1 MPRVILIMGAFVL
14 MSGAAGVAQAQDS
27 AAPLP
32 DSAAAASVGAKPAS
46 KKAAQSGGKSES
58 SSVTNADP
66 GNDPPS
72 RDAAHDNS
80 LGRRLFEH
88 VILDQKAIWTS
99 PSRIRV
105 DDATWLV
112 PLAGVTVGLFA
123 TDQSVMNALP
133 KRGSIVTRSN
143 SFSNYGLGAFAAVA
157 GGSYLLGTWHH
168 DDHMTETG
176 ILSAE
181 AMLDSTIFVESVKYA
196 VSRGA
201 PDQNSGAGNFFQGG
215 GGSFPSFHAAAAW
228 SIAGIVAHEYP
239 GRLTKVLAYGLAT
252 AVSLSRVSAR
262 QHFPSDVLV
271 GSFSGWMISQQVYR
285 SHHDPENGG
294 GAWDGLFGMRF
305 SENPRPQDRGTTSV
319 PLDSW
324 TYPVFDRLASLGYI
338 VSAYEGLKPWTRTEC
353 ARLTEEARD
362 SLMSAQNDNPRVHD
376 QAMEFLIALE
386 TEFSDEIRV
395 MQGGR
400 PSPFEVD
407 EMYARVVSA
416 SGTVLTDGFHFGQTF
431 GYDFGRPFR
440 RGTNYVT
447 GAAFRATAGPLFIY
461 INPEIQHSPS
471 APALPLSAREII
483 SERDI
488 LPIQPGVGSSAIN
501 QVSLLDA
508 YVGIN
513 LGNFQ
518 ISFGKQSLNWGPGPG
533 GSALLSD
540 NAVPMDMLRF
550 SPVQPIN
557 LPGFLHF
564 LGPVRIDTFVGR
576 LKDISFP
583 PRPWIFGQKI
593 SFKPFKDFEW
603 SYGRTT
609 ILGGIGRPLNTR
621 EILDAYFGQVDI
633 TNSVPG
639 DSRTSVDWTWR
650 IPHVHDY
657 LVFYGEL
664 EDDDDS
670 IPLQNLTKPILRPGI
685 YITHL
690 PGLPKMDLD
699 FEWTNSESPGTQH
712 KNGQENYW
720 NTNYRDGYRNGGDLM
735 GNTVGRMGN
744 SLQFWTTYWFSPR
757 HSLQITAK
765 DSRVYKNYLPGGA
778 AWQDYRV
785 SESVNLNSGFFFS
798 GLVQYEH
805 ISHFPVLFPG
815 VANNVTASV
824 EIGFAPSWRH
834 DRRRQAEA
842 ATQ

>member
-1 MPRVILIMGAFVL
+1 MPRTILIVGAFVFIGG
-14 MSGAAGVAQAQDS
+14 MAGVARAQD
-27 AAPLP
+27 APPVPLP
-32 DSAAAASVGAKPAS
+32 DSAAATSEKASGE
-46 KKAAQSGGKSES
+46 KATQTSAKSES
-58 SSVTNADP
+58 RSSSADADL

-72 RDAAHDNS
+72 RDAAHDNRF
-80 LGRRLFEH
+80 GRPLFEH

-99 PSRIRV
+99 PSHIRV

-112 PLAGVTVGLFA
+112 PLAGVTIGLFA
-123 TDQSVMNALP
+123 TDKSTMSALP
-133 KRGSIVTRSN
+133 KAGNLVTRSN

-157 GGSYLLGTWHH
+157 GGAWVMGYWHNN
-168 DDHMTETG
+168 DHMKETG
-176 ILSAE
+176 LLSAE
-181 AMLDSTIFVESVKYA
+181 AVLDSTIFVEGVKYA
-196 VSRGA
+196 TGRAS
-201 PDQNSGAGNFFQGG
+201 PDQGSGAGNFFQGG

-239 GRLTKVLAYGLAT
+239 GRLTRVLAYGLAT

-285 SHHDPENGG
+285 AHHDPENGG

-353 ARLTEEARD
+353 ARMTEEARD
-362 SLMSAQNDNPRVHD
+362 SLMSTVNDNPHVHD
-376 QAMEFLIALE
+376 QAMEFLAALE
-386 TEFSDEIRV
+386 TEFSDEIQV

-416 SGTVLTDGFHFGQTF
+416 SGPVLTDGFHFGQTF
-431 GYDFGRPFR
+431 GYDLGRPFR

-483 SERDI
+483 SERDM

-540 NAVPMDMLRF
+540 NAVPLDMLRF

-564 LGPVRIDTFVGR
+564 LGPMRIETFIGR
-576 LKDISFP
+576 LKDTSFP

-621 EILDAYFGQVDI
+621 EIIDAYLGQVDA

-639 DSRTSVDWTWR
+639 DSRTSFDWTWR
-650 IPHVHDY
+650 IPHVRDY

-685 YITHL
+685 YITRL
-690 PGLPKMDLD
+690 PGVPKMDLD
-699 FEWTNSESPGTQH
+699 FEWTNSESPGGRG
-712 KNGQENYW
+712 NGQLNYW
-720 NTNYRDGYRNGGDLM
+720 NENYRDGYLNNGDLM

-798 GLVQYEH
+798 GLLQYEH

-815 VANNVTASV
+815 AANNVTASV
-824 EIGFAPSWRH
+824 EIGFAPSWRSS
-834 DRRRQAEA
+834 RRHQAEA

>member
-1 MPRVILIMGAFVL
+1 MTRMISIMGAFVFIG
-14 MSGAAGVAQAQDS
+14 SSFAGVAWGQD
-27 AAPLP
+27 AAASPSPP
-32 DSAAAASVGAKPAS
+32 DSAASVAAARADTKT
-46 KKAAQSGGKSES
+46 ES
-58 SSVTNADP
+58 TSSFTNADP

-80 LGRRLFEH
+80 LGKPLFEH

-105 DDATWLV
+105 EDATWLV
-112 PLAGVTVGLFA
+112 PLAGVTIGLFA
-123 TDQSVMNALP
+123 TDQSTMAALP
-133 KRGSIVTRSN
+133 KTGSLVTRSN

-168 DDHMTETG
+168 DDHMKETG
-176 ILSAE
+176 ILSGE
-181 AMLDSTIFVESVKYA
+181 AVLDSTIFVEGLKYTL
-196 VSRGA
+196 SRGA
-201 PDQNSGAGNFFQGG
+201 PNQGSGTGNFFQGG

-239 GRLTKVLAYGLAT
+239 GRLTKFLAYGLAT

-285 SHHDPENGG
+285 AHHDPENGG
-294 GAWDGLFGMRF
+294 GAWDGIFGMRF
-305 SENPRPQDRGTTSV
+305 SENPRPQDRGTTWV

-324 TYPVFDRLASLGYI
+324 TYPLFDRLASLGYI
-338 VSAYEGLKPWTRTEC
+338 STAFEGLKPWTRTEC

-362 SLMSAQNDNPRVHD
+362 SLMSTVNDNPRVHD

-395 MQGGR
+395 MDGGK

-407 EMYARVVSA
+407 QVYTRVLSA
-416 SGTVLTDGFHFGQTF
+416 SGPVLTDGFHFGQSF

-440 RGTNYVT
+440 RGTNFVT
-447 GAAFRATAGPLFIY
+447 GAAFRATLGPLFIY
-461 INPEIQHSPS
+461 INPEVQNSPA
-471 APALPLSAREII
+471 APAVPLAAREII

-488 LPIQPGVGSSAIN
+488 LPLQPSFTSPAIN

-518 ISFGKQSLNWGPGPG
+518 ISFGAQSLNWGPGPG

-557 LPGFLHF
+557 LPGFLRF
-564 LGPVRIDTFVGR
+564 MGPVRVETFIGR
-576 LKDISFP
+576 LKDISYP
-583 PRPWIFGQKI
+583 PRPWIFGQKF

-639 DSRTSVDWTWR
+639 DSRTSIDWTWR

-685 YITHL
+685 YITRL
-690 PGLPKMDLD
+690 PGIPKMDLD
-699 FEWTNSESPGTQH
+699 FEWTDSESPGGRG
-712 KNGQENYW
+712 NGQLNYW
-720 NTNYRDGYRNGGDLM
+720 NGNYRNGYLNGGDLM

-744 SLQFWTTYWFSPR
+744 SFQVWSTYWFSPR
-757 HSLQITAK
+757 HSLQFTAK

-785 SESVNLNSGFFFS
+785 THNVYLNSGFFFS
-798 GLVQYEH
+798 GLMQYEH
-805 ISHFPVLFPG
+805 ISHFQVLFPG
-815 VANNVTASV
+815 PVNNVTASI

-834 DRRRQAEA
+834 SRQRQAA
-842 ATQ
+842 AASQ

>member
-1 MPRVILIMGAFVL
+1 MPRMILIMGAFVFI
-14 MSGAAGVAQAQDS
+14 SGAAGVAQAQDS
-27 AAPLP
+27 PPALPP
-32 DSAAAASVGAKPAS
+32 DSAASAA
-46 KKAAQSGGKSES
+46 AARADEKTKSQLPFS
-58 SSVTNADP
+58 NADP
-66 GNDPPS
+66 DNDPPS
-72 RDAAHDNS
+72 RDAAHDNG
-80 LGRRLFEH
+80 LGMRLFEH

-105 DDATWLV
+105 GDATWLV
-112 PLAGVTVGLFA
+112 PLAGVTIGLFA
-123 TDQSVMNALP
+123 TDQSTMTALP
-133 KRGSIVTRSN
+133 KTGSLVTRSN

-157 GGSYLLGTWHH
+157 GGSYLLGSWHH
-168 DDHMTETG
+168 DDHMKETG
-176 ILSAE
+176 ILSGE
-181 AMLDSTIFVESVKYA
+181 ALLDSTIFVEGLKYTL
-196 VSRGA
+196 SRAA
-201 PDQNSGAGNFFQGG
+201 PDQGANPGHFFAGG

-239 GRLTKVLAYGLAT
+239 GRLTQFLAYGLAT
-252 AVSLSRVSAR
+252 AVSLSRVTAR

-285 SHHDPENGG
+285 AHHDPENGG
-294 GAWDGLFGMRF
+294 GAWDGIFGMRF

-324 TYPVFDRLASLGYI
+324 VYPLFDRLASLGYI
-338 VSAYEGLKPWTRTEC
+338 SSASDGLKPWTRTEC

-362 SLMSAQNDNPRVHD
+362 SLMSTVNDNPRVHD
-376 QAMEFLIALE
+376 QAMESLIALE
-386 TEFSDEIRV
+386 TEFSDEIQV
-395 MQGGR
+395 MAGGR

-407 EMYARVVSA
+407 EVYTRVVSA
-416 SGTVLTDGFHFGQTF
+416 SGPVLTDGLHFGETF

-447 GAAFRATAGPLFIY
+447 GASFRATAGPLFIY
-461 INPEIQHSPS
+461 INPEIQNSPS
-471 APALPLSAREII
+471 APPVPLSAREII

-488 LPIQPGVGSSAIN
+488 LPIQPGVTSPAIN
-501 QVSLLDA
+501 QISLLDA

-576 LKDISFP
+576 LKDISYP
-583 PRPWIFGQKI
+583 PRPWIFGQII
-593 SFKPFKDFEW
+593 SFKPFKDFDW

-621 EILDAYFGQVDI
+621 EIVDAYFGQVDI

-639 DSRTSVDWTWR
+639 DSRTSFDWTWR
-650 IPHVHDY
+650 IPHVHNY

-685 YITHL
+685 YITRL
-690 PGLPKMDLD
+690 PGVPKMDLD
-699 FEWTNSESPGTQH
+699 FEWTNSESPGGRG
-712 KNGQENYW
+712 NGQLNYW
-720 NTNYRDGYRNGGDLM
+720 NENYRDGYLNNGDLM

-785 SESVNLNSGFFFS
+785 THDIYLNSGFFFS

-805 ISHFPVLFPG
+805 ISHFQVLFPG
-815 VANNVTASV
+815 PVNNVTASIA
-824 EIGFAPSWRH
+824 IGFAPSWRH
-834 DRRRQAEA
+834 SRQRQAA
-842 ATQ
+842 AGSQ